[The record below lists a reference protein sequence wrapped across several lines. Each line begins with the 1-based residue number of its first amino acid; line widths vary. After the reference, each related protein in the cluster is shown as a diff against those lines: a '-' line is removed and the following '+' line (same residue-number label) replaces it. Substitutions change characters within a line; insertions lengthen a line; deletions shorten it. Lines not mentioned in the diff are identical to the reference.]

1 MERSVQWDGSLEQ
14 KELEKWLIFFQIIL
28 SLMQVVAGHNL
39 HFLQRMET
47 VYCGVIIQMEHQN
60 LFKSSVMVHNSKQW
74 AAGNQVAY
82 L

>member
-1 MERSVQWDGSLEQ
+1 MEQSVQQDGSLEQ
-14 KELEKWLIFFQIIL
+14 KKLGKWLIFFQIVL
-28 SLMQVVAGHNL
+28 LLMHVAAGYNL

-47 VYCGVIIQMEHQN
+47 VCCGAIIQMEHQN
-60 LFKSSVMVHNSKQW
+60 LFKSSVMVQNSKQW